1 MILISFD
8 RCGDPNVDPPHVTQ
22 ERYRQELN
30 NCLGNLVA
38 FLEFKETDLALKT
51 QHLKQ
56 AINALG
62 RITGHV
68 GTEQILDIIFRDF
81 CIGK

>member
-1 MILISFD
+1 M
-8 RCGDPNVDPPHVTQ
+8 
-22 ERYRQELN
+22 ELN
-30 NCLGNLVA
+30 ICMEFLVA
-38 FLEFKETDLALKT
+38 FLEFTDSDLGLRT

-56 AINALG
+56 GINALG

-68 GTEQILDIIFRDF
+68 GTEEILDIIFRDF